1 MTDQIDPIHLIDN
14 APALRLWLLVQA
26 MRSTPFDHAIEWA
39 RIAESFIIGAPAED
53 LATDRVA
60 PAREQHQQDED
71 LLDRTNELAAH
82 PEAPTNALSLSA
94 HDRDRLLQRLAEGAR
109 NAELAAEF
117 DISGKQVQGLRM
129 GCAREIARRRAA
141 LVERSP
147 QADDRI
153 EQTTAPVS
161 LEEVVRYLRQQ
172 DDVVVLQEDGFYLV
186 NARFRLSAAE
196 LTLRANRMRGRQSR
210 RAFDLSRGAAAKVS
224 GATNR
229 HPVFWEDSAPANP
242 ARNGLHQPSNPEE
255 A

>member
-1 MTDQIDPIHLIDN
+1 MTDQIDPIHLIDD

-26 MRSTPFDHAIEWA
+26 MRSRRFDHAIEWA

-53 LATDRVA
+53 LATDRA
-60 PAREQHQQDED
+60 AQAREQHQQDED
-71 LLDRTNELAAH
+71 LLDRANEPTAH
-82 PEAPTNALSLSA
+82 PEAPTNSLNLSA
-94 HDRDRLLQRLAEGAR
+94 HDRDRLLQRFAEGAR

-129 GCAREIARRRAA
+129 GCAREIARRRVA

-172 DDVVVLQEDGFYLV
+172 DDVVVPQEDGFYLV

-196 LTLRANRMRGRQSR
+196 LTLRANRMRDRQSSP
-210 RAFDLSRGAAAKVS
+210 AFALPRAAALEVS
-224 GATNR
+224 AATNR
-229 HPVFWEDSAPANP
+229 HPVFWEDSALTNP
-242 ARNGLHQPSNPEE
+242 ARNGLHQPSDPED

>member
-1 MTDQIDPIHLIDN
+1 MTDQIDPMHLIDN

-26 MRSTPFDHAIEWA
+26 MRSTRFDHAIEWA
-39 RIAESFIIGAPAED
+39 RVAESFIIGAPAED
-53 LATDRVA
+53 LTTNRTA

-71 LLDRTNELAAH
+71 LLDRTNEPAAH
-82 PEAPTNALSLSA
+82 PKAPTNALNLSA
-94 HDRDRLLQRLAEGAR
+94 HDRDRLLQRFAEGAR

-153 EQTTAPVS
+153 EQTTSPVS

-172 DDVVVLQEDGFYLV
+172 DDVVVPQEDGFYLV

-196 LTLRANRMRGRQSR
+196 LTLRANRMRGRQTR
-210 RAFDLSRGAAAKVS
+210 PAFDLPRAAALKV
-224 GATNR
+224 GAATNR
-229 HPVFWEDSAPANP
+229 HPVFWEDGAPANP
-242 ARNGLHQPSNPEE
+242 APNGLHQPSNPEE